1 MSSQQ
6 KTALYFVFAVSYL
19 AVALGAMRTYSS
31 YRLFFKTYDI
41 TWVAGDIWLWY
52 VPTELSTSSHGSSD
66 EI

>member
-6 KTALYFVFAVSYL
+6 KIALYFVFAVSYL

-31 YRLFFKTYDI
+31 YRLFFETYDV

-52 VPTELSTSSHGSSD
+52 VTTHSVEH
-66 EI
+66 IIVWII